1 MMARLLALAPR
12 GLTTRAI
19 YAFLSGASQVLAC
32 RRAACTRAA
41 HTAGGSTS
49 GESKHAGTAG
59 SPGESAPPPSP
70 PVVRATGR
78 AGDVYLLHP
87 MLVHSASISC
97 TGAPRAILN
106 LPLPYGQAKFAQKHD
121 SLCGVTLPILHA
133 AALRHRT
140 PRALLRVLW
149 CAA

>member
-32 RRAACTRAA
+32 RRAAP
-41 HTAGGSTS
+41 TAGGSTA
-49 GESKHAGTAG
+49 GGSKHAGTAG

-70 PVVRATGR
+70 PVVRAAGR

-106 LPLPYGQAKFAQKHD
+106 LHEVITR
-121 SLCGVTLPILHA
+121 S
-133 AALRHRT
+133 
-140 PRALLRVLW
+140 
-149 CAA
+149 

>member
-1 MMARLLALAPR
+1 M
-12 GLTTRAI
+12 
-19 YAFLSGASQVLAC
+19 V
-32 RRAACTRAA
+32 RAA
-41 HTAGGSTS
+41 
-49 GESKHAGTAG
+49 
-59 SPGESAPPPSP
+59 
-70 PVVRATGR
+70 GR

-106 LPLPYGQAKFAQKHD
+106 LPLPYGQAKLAQKHG